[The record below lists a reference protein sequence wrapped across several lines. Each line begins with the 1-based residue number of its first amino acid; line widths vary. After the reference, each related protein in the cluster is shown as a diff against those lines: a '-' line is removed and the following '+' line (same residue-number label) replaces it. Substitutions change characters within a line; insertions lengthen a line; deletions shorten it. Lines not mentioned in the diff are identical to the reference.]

1 MAARND
7 PLTPVPTSG
16 TTKRVDL
23 DETLLPAMA
32 WRSLHLM
39 CRRSL
44 ARHVDLTVEGL
55 EHVPRT
61 GPVLIAAR
69 HYHHLYDGCAI
80 GTTLP
85 RHLHVLVAMD
95 WLQRPAARGL
105 MARACRAARF
115 PVVIRPG
122 AADRRQDLRDNPA
135 ARAAFDAEASRSLR
149 RAAADTVALLRGG
162 HVVLVFPEG
171 YPNVDPGDTP
181 KTGEE
186 FLPFEPGFARLVAL
200 AQRDGGPRVPIVPAG
215 LAYVRGPHWNLT
227 LRYGLPLFLD
237 QTTNRFA
244 FVREVE
250 AQVKELSAPRNA
262 THHPS

>member
-1 MAARND
+1 MAARD
-7 PLTPVPTSG
+7 EPLTPVPTSP
-16 TTKRVDL
+16 TTQGVDV
-23 DETLLPAMA
+23 DEALLPAMA
-32 WRSLHLM
+32 WRSLHLI
-39 CRRSL
+39 CRRAL

-55 EHVPRT
+55 EHVPRA

-85 RHLHVLVAMD
+85 RHIHVLVAMD
-95 WLQRPAARGL
+95 WLQRPAARGI

-122 AADRRQDLRDNPA
+122 AAGRRPDLRDNPT
-135 ARAAFDAEASRSLR
+135 ARAAFDAEASRALR
-149 RAAADTVALLRGG
+149 RAATETVALLRAG

-171 YPNVDPGDTP
+171 YPNVDPGYTP

-215 LAYVRGPHWNLT
+215 LSYTRGPRWTLT
-227 LRYGLPLFLD
+227 LRYGPPLFLN

-250 AQVKELSAPRNA
+250 ARVKILSAPSNA
-262 THHPS
+262 TRPPS

>member
-1 MAARND
+1 MAARD
-7 PLTPVPTSG
+7 EPLTPVPTFP
-16 TTKRVDL
+16 TTKGVDI
-23 DETLLPAMA
+23 DEALLPAMA

-44 ARHVDLTVEGL
+44 AKHVDLTIEGL
-55 EHVPRT
+55 EHVPHT

-85 RHLHVLVAMD
+85 RHIHVLVAMD
-95 WLQRPAARGL
+95 WLHRPATRRL

-115 PVVIRPG
+115 PVVIRPD
-122 AADRRQDLRDNPA
+122 AADRRPDLRNNPA
-135 ARAAFDAEASRSLR
+135 ARAAFDAEASQDLR

-162 HVVLVFPEG
+162 HVVLIFPEG
-171 YPNVDPGDTP
+171 YPNVDPAYTP
-181 KTGEE
+181 KTGDE

-200 AQRDGGPRVPIVPAG
+200 AQRASGPRVPIVPAG
-215 LAYVRGPHWNLT
+215 LAYARGPRWKLT
-227 LRYGLPLFLD
+227 LRYGPPLYLD

-250 AQVKELSAPRNA
+250 AWVKILSAPSNA
-262 THHPS
+262 TRPLS

>member
-1 MAARND
+1 MAARAG
-7 PLTPVPTSG
+7 PLDSVPASL
-16 TTKRVDL
+16 TTKRVDI
-23 DETLLPAMA
+23 DEPLLPAMA

-85 RHLHVLVAMD
+85 RHVHVLVAMD
-95 WLQRPAARGL
+95 WLQRPAARGI

-122 AADRRQDLRDNPA
+122 AADHRPDLRDNPA
-135 ARAAFDAEASRSLR
+135 ARAGFEAEASRALR
-149 RAAADTVALLRGG
+149 RAATETVVLLRGG

-171 YPNVDPGDTP
+171 YPNIDPGYTP

-200 AQRDGGPRVPIVPAG
+200 AQRDGGPRVPIVPTG
-215 LAYVRGPHWNLT
+215 LAYALGPRWCLI
-227 LRYGLPLFLD
+227 LRYGPPLFLD

-250 AQVKELSAPRNA
+250 ARVKALSVSSIGRGA
-262 THHPS
+262 